1 MKKGLIFAFSFLT
14 LAFLI
19 IPDFASAQLLPP
31 CTVTGN
37 CGLCDIIDTGVKI
50 FRWIL
55 GLLGGSALF
64 LFVWHGF
71 GWLTSGGNKEK
82 IEAARKA
89 LVHTL
94 IGILLVLGSWFLVNM
109 ILVLLLT
116 PADDSSV
123 QELFSGDK
131 EWYQY
136 CTGESGSSCKGKAD
150 GSLCGAVSGMFC
162 LVELSTIQGPQDSNN
177 PLNNPEGL
185 KLESRCS
192 THNLKDACEYW
203 PQKKQY
209 TGYSCITPDNNGGCV
224 PGRDLGSKYCTP
236 ENSEQTCCLPTNP
249 PAARL

>member
-31 CTVTGN
+31 CTATGN

-82 IEAARKA
+82 IDATRKA

-94 IGILLVLGSWFLVNM
+94 IGILLVLLSWFLVNM

-116 PADDSSV
+116 PAGQTTSV
-123 QELFSGDK
+123 QKLFNNDK
-131 EWYQY
+131 AWYEY
-136 CTGESGSSCKGKAD
+136 CTGGSGGNCEGKGEGTPCGSKSSGT
-150 GSLCGAVSGMFC
+150 FC
-162 LVELSTIQGPQDSNN
+162 QLIEGQMKCQNHVEY
-177 PLNNPEGL
+177 E
-185 KLESRCS
+185 
-192 THNLKDACEYW
+192 DACWYW
-203 PQKKQY
+203 SKHPGKQY
-209 TGYSCITPDNNGGCV
+209 EGYEC
-224 PGRDLGSKYCTP
+224 LP
-236 ENSEQTCCLPTNP
+236 ENQCTTGRELGTEYCKIPNTTCCLKK
-249 PAARL
+249 